1 MYKKIKLISMILA
14 FVLFG
19 SLFAIGCRPIERPL
33 PERDRTDVN
42 QQRTE
47 DLAKREI
54 PAQETP
60 EQGIGQQQERTRG
73 EEPITEEGES
83 DLNYDN
89 MPKDT
94 PDANIE
100 AAIEGMEGIENAVV
114 ILVEERAF
122 IGIETEQDIEI
133 TNMRALQS
141 EIAAHIRE
149 MVPDIQRVYITSDR
163 DRVNRLKIYVEEF
176 NYQRLPQQTIEEL
189 EGLF

>member
-19 SLFAIGCRPIERPL
+19 SLCAIGCRPIERPL

-47 DLAKREI
+47 DLARMET

-60 EQGIGQQQERTRG
+60 QQGVEQQQERTKPQ
-73 EEPITEEGES
+73 EPIVEEGES
-83 DLNYDN
+83 GLNYDN
-89 MPKDT
+89 MPQNT
-94 PDANIE
+94 PGANIE